1 LYAARAGEKLREQKL
16 AAGAMSVF
24 VTTSRFIKNR
34 YFNSHTVE
42 FAVSTND
49 TTELIQAAL
58 SSIDKLY
65 RKNCRFKKC
74 GVILI
79 SLVPENRIQRGLFDN
94 TERERARRLMQAIDA
109 INTKVSS
116 PVRWAVE
123 GINQPWQVKF
133 KRRSSRFTTRW
144 DELPEVV

>member
-49 TTELIQAAL
+49 RTYSGGI
-58 SSIDKLY
+58 IKY
-65 RKNCRFKKC
+65 RQT
-74 GVILI
+74 
-79 SLVPENRIQRGLFDN
+79 VP
-94 TERERARRLMQAIDA
+94 
-109 INTKVSS
+109 
-116 PVRWAVE
+116 
-123 GINQPWQVKF
+123 
-133 KRRSSRFTTRW
+133 
-144 DELPEVV
+144 